1 MTRTKLYSAVL
12 LLLTPP
18 LAFAQQASDPNSTE
32 TKTEAAQQDTCRV
45 VESATPDDKGVYR
58 AVLECVRP
66 NNTTANGATLV
77 VQPAATT
84 AVPTAGGAPADTDGV
99 AYFSSNGAMHD
110 LH

>member
-18 LAFAQQASDPNSTE
+18 LAFAQQATNPNSTD

-66 NNTTANGATLV
+66 ANTTANGATLV
-77 VQPAATT
+77 VQPAAPV
-84 AVPTAGGAPADTDGV
+84 AKPAGAPADTDGI
-99 AYFSSNGAMHD
+99 AYFSSN
-110 LH
+110 